1 LQSSLS
7 RLHIVTGGLLLVS
20 GNWVD
25 DMRSGNGRYRYVNGD
40 IYDGEWAHHVRHGSG
55 QYTYAA
61 NNIVYSGT
69 WEYGRRVGTGSI
81 TVVGHDSPAMKVT
94 SAGSDRF

>member
-1 LQSSLS
+1 
-7 RLHIVTGGLLLVS
+7 
-20 GNWVD
+20 
-25 DMRSGNGRYRYVNGD
+25 MRSGHGRYRYLNGD

-61 NNIVYSGT
+61 NKVVYTGR

-81 TVVGHDSPAMKVT
+81 TVIGHDSTTMKVM
-94 SAGSDRF
+94 SAILCGTWSKIYIDDIDNNY